1 MVNDFWIG
9 DSDFSKFEIW
19 NVFNSI
25 YFGTSI
31 GSSPRLPS
39 GLNLINRHVTVE
51 LEIP

>member
-1 MVNDFWIG
+1 MGHDSWIG
-9 DSDFSKFEIW
+9 YGDFPKFEIW
-19 NVFNSI
+19 IVFNFVD
-25 YFGTSI
+25 FGTHI